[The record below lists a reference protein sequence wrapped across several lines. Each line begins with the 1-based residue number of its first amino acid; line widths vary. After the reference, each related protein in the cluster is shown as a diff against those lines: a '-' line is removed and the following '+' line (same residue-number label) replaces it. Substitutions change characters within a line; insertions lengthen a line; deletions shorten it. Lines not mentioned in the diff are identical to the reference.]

1 MEVPSFFPHNFSRNC
16 GESGH
21 EGAAGSWV
29 FKALRA
35 WMGSTSF
42 SISLVFS
49 HCSAAEMDLLPGFS
63 MGFAVVTAFHA
74 QGWVGH
80 GWQHTDL
87 SLTLWEFPS
96 WAPQI
101 RKFLCKESEPFCGA
115 SLRWLGQI
123 SRCVSFTCKSCSPCE
138 GFMDLVSCRNGE
150 GSALRANL
158 SYTSK
163 GNSQSGRKS
172 ICGAVS

>member
-1 MEVPSFFPHNFSRNC
+1 MCILIADALMQEQGAEPRFPLCQVSAKGSTSVSNSQCPESISSTENVEIPSFSPHNFSRNC

-29 FKALRA
+29 LKALGA

-49 HCSAAEMDLLPGFS
+49 HCSAAEMDLLPGLP
-63 MGFAVVTAFHA
+63 MGFAMVTAFYA

-87 SLTLWEFPS
+87 SLTLWE
-96 WAPQI
+96 
-101 RKFLCKESEPFCGA
+101 
-115 SLRWLGQI
+115 
-123 SRCVSFTCKSCSPCE
+123 
-138 GFMDLVSCRNGE
+138 
-150 GSALRANL
+150 
-158 SYTSK
+158 
-163 GNSQSGRKS
+163 
-172 ICGAVS
+172 